1 MSLRPVC
8 IPVGAAMGAACD
20 VSYRAAQISVAT
32 ANAQTV
38 LRMIFPSYFTH
49 PLLGEGRHGSII
61 PNPGR
66 VRSGAAA
73 CVVLKTTTLRADP
86 SWVAGPKGQKER
98 ASTGCRGPEAERV
111 MTTVTP

>member
-66 VRSGAAA
+66 VRSGTAA
-73 CVVLKTTTLRADP
+73 CVVLKTTTLRAGP
-86 SWVAGPKGQKER
+86 RWVAAPKER
-98 ASTGCRGPEAERV
+98 ASTGCRGPEAKRV
-111 MTTVTP
+111 MTTVTPGM

>member
-1 MSLRPVC
+1 MSPRPVC

-61 PNPGR
+61 TQSGAGALR
-66 VRSGAAA
+66 RSGMRGFENNHTESRSSLGGSPKRKEPRLDVEA
-73 CVVLKTTTLRADP
+73 LKP
-86 SWVAGPKGQKER
+86 SV
-98 ASTGCRGPEAERV
+98 S
-111 MTTVTP
+111 

>member
-1 MSLRPVC
+1 MSPRPVC
-8 IPVGAAMGAACD
+8 IPVGVAMGAACD

-73 CVVLKTTTLRADP
+73 CHGILGWLSSCPAAAAAAADALPRAKR
-86 SWVAGPKGQKER
+86 S
-98 ASTGCRGPEAERV
+98 SL
-111 MTTVTP
+111 